1 MLTKYYD
8 EIEIDLNSMQEGEEG
23 DPTSKQE
30 GQQPVT
36 KQHVIKNGTTT
47 ITFGYIYADNLIMGL
62 EDKLHHVMRELQ
74 ALRDSTYE
82 KVKGVAKLS
91 SEDTYDERTGVIV
104 ASRKAEY
111 KAMKRQAKRLTAVK
125 KSIEAM
131 LAQVNEELAAVE
143 ARTARV
149 KARMD
154 SQK

>member
-8 EIEIDLNSMQEGEEG
+8 AIEIDLNPMQESDSAPE
-23 DPTSKQE
+23 QE

-36 KQHVIKNGTTT
+36 KQRVIKNGTTT
-47 ITFGYIYADNLIMGL
+47 ITFGYIDADNLIMGL
-62 EDKLHHVMRELQ
+62 EDKLHHVMRDLQ

-82 KVKGVAKLS
+82 AVKGVAKLS

-131 LAQVNEELAAVE
+131 LAQVTEELTAIE

-149 KARMD
+149 KARID